1 MVWLEI
7 THSVLSLRTEKNFD
21 IDTRIE
27 TLKTRLYSIVG
38 TSPSHMQLQL
48 FSVDGQLV
56 HGDMPDDSTLG
67 QCGCTMDHMRVHV
80 IDNDPTSSLSQL
92 NNVESVQKY
101 VISEEDYDK
110 RDDTFRKW
118 KERNLGSAELEQ
130 QQQGEQQQLQKQTE
144 EQQLHAELIKNI
156 KAGDRCQLN
165 NELSARGTVR
175 YVGKATQSMARTNN
189 KTRAPP
195 TFTRTINLAI
205 DVTNES
211 RGSSHKRKWTKYME
225 EGGIETS
232 SLKKRSKQ
240 EHKEW
245 QAYYKQML
253 RDIEEMEIENDKLE
267 QEMERE
273 STKLRVA
280 LNSMNQKL
288 ENLHLRADENQKAL
302 DEIFLRVLL
311 WNSAVHK

>member
-175 YVGKATQSMARTNN
+175 YVGKAAFGTGYWVGVQLDEPVGKHNGTVKGN
-189 KTRAPP
+189 KYFECMDKHGVFVRP
-195 TFTRTINLAI
+195 
-205 DVTNES
+205 
-211 RGSSHKRKWTKYME
+211 
-225 EGGIETS
+225 
-232 SLKKRSKQ
+232 
-240 EHKEW
+240 
-245 QAYYKQML
+245 
-253 RDIEEMEIENDKLE
+253 DKLSVGDYPE
-267 QEMERE
+267 EDFDFG
-273 STKLRVA
+273 S
-280 LNSMNQKL
+280 
-288 ENLHLRADENQKAL
+288 D
-302 DEIFLRVLL
+302 DEI
-311 WNSAVHK
+311 